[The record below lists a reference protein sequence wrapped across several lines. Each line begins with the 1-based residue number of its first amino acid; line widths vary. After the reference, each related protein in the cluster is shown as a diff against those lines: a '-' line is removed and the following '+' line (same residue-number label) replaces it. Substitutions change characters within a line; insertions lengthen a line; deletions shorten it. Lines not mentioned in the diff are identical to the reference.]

1 MMEEGKKHHTIAMDM
16 HNGDASSLNRQNLP
30 AVKPCGSF
38 RGIALA
44 VLLAISLAF
53 IGCAHV
59 QPPAW
64 REYKVFC
71 GMFGQNGDVTEAD
84 WRRFCDEH
92 VTTAFPDG
100 YTSMEAI
107 GHWKGGGS
115 MTERENSRV
124 LLIVAPA
131 DAKDKVMTIAKKYCE
146 MFEQEAVLVLTSTG
160 EAIFVGDEP

>member
-1 MMEEGKKHHTIAMDM
+1 MFSFSNRFTKL
-16 HNGDASSLNRQNLP
+16 SLFFL
-30 AVKPCGSF
+30 
-38 RGIALA
+38 LA
-44 VLLAISLAF
+44 VF
-53 IGCAHV
+53 RTVTGCVHCTDAG
-59 QPPAW
+59 W
-64 REYKVFC
+64 WEYKIFC
-71 GMFGQNGDVTEAD
+71 GMSSKNGEITEAD

-107 GHWKGGGS
+107 GHWKGSGN

-131 DAKDKVMTIAKKYCE
+131 DAKDKVMTIAKKYRE

-160 EAIFVGDEP
+160 EAIFVGDGQ